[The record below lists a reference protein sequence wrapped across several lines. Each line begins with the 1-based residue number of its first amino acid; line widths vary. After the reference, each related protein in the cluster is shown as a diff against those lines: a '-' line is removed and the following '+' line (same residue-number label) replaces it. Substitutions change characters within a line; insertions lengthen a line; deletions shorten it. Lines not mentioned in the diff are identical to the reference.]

1 MNMFILLINILEWAL
16 IAVIGLCSTLAFASS
31 STYVFLHKFLLSY
44 YPELGRYFIAIIWGF
59 IALIG
64 IFSVS
69 FRRKGG
75 GRLTW
80 LALIIALPSI
90 LAFDKLNIPGVLG
103 INFELT
109 TELAFWQVLALAAAI
124 LTAYLLLNFMR
135 ELKLVR
141 FSLGKKGA
149 DSADI
154 EKVAIKSHQILLLV
168 VLGALVL
175 TALVSLLAA
184 NLESWLLPYFSRLP
198 WNVVLIGLFGLLILA
213 IYIYWL
219 GTHHSSSGD

>member
-1 MNMFILLINILEWAL
+1 MFILIINILEWAL
-16 IAVIGLCSTLAFASS
+16 IAVIGLCGTLAFASS
-31 STYVFLHKFLLSY
+31 GTYDFLHNFLLSH
-44 YPELGRYFIAIIWGF
+44 YPEIGRYFIAIIWGF

-80 LALIIALPSI
+80 LALIFALPSI
-90 LAFDKLNIPGVLG
+90 LAFDKLNIPGILG

-109 TELAFWQVLALAAAI
+109 TGLAFWQVLALTAAI

-141 FSLGKKGA
+141 FCLVKKKS
-149 DSADI
+149 DSTDI
-154 EKVAIKSHQILLLV
+154 EKVAIKSHQLLLLV
-168 VLGALVL
+168 LLGSLIL
-175 TALVSLLAA
+175 TALISLIAA
-184 NLESWLLPYFSRLP
+184 KLESWFLPHFSRLP
-198 WNVVLIGLFGLLILA
+198 LNVVLIGVGCLLILA
-213 IYIYWL
+213 VYIYWL
-219 GTHHSSSGD
+219 GTHRSPSGE